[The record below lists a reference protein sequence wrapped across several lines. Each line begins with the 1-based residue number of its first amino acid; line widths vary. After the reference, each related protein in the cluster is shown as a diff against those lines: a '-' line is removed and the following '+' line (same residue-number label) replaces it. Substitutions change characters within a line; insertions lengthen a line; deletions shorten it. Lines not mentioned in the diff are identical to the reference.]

1 MSSPY
6 SFGLAF
12 PVAVK
17 VAVNHCHQARS
28 VRVMPGQKSV
38 HEERKTKK
46 PEGTKERTLHAGIF
60 SMFPIRLPNLMNG
73 LLRLAY
79 LICEVH
85 AYPLTSAE
93 IR

>member
-28 VRVMPGQKSV
+28 VRVMPGQKGV
-38 HEERKTKK
+38 HEEQKTKK
-46 PEGTKERTLHAGIF
+46 PEGTKERTLHARIFGRFPVWLQNLADGIH
-60 SMFPIRLPNLMNG
+60 
-73 LLRLAY
+73 RLAHS
-79 LICEVH
+79 ICEIHV
-85 AYPLTSAE
+85 YTLGSAE